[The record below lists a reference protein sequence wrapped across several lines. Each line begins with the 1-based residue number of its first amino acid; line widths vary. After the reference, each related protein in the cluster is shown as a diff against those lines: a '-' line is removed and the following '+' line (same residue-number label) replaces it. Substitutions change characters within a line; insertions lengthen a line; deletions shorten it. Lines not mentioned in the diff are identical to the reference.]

1 VSTIPDNDLIEKI
14 QNEIDLGYGDS
25 RLKFILKWVK
35 SGRPL
40 FDCDRKYL
48 QKRLVHHAQKETR
61 RYSDFERPVSTRLE
75 RRVTRMEERPIIKD
89 RPVEGFERQRLTSEM
104 PESSLDIAMR
114 QVNAIVEMRK
124 DLHQMLVKL
133 DHLEE
138 RFRQGVPSPEP
149 RRQVAYREMPPQ
161 VSDVPRKISSEKEPR
176 ISEKEIE
183 AQKDRKQLRSFAAVL
198 FVITVIIVGGY
209 FVALTVLGIPAGV
222 EKLGEYGITYEQ
234 IKVLISWLVTALI
247 VLLCSWAVFAVTYLQ
262 KTRNTIDL
270 PK

>member
-1 VSTIPDNDLIEKI
+1 M
-14 QNEIDLGYGDS
+14 
-25 RLKFILKWVK
+25 
-35 SGRPL
+35 
-40 FDCDRKYL
+40 
-48 QKRLVHHAQKETR
+48 HHAQKETR
-61 RYSDFERPVSTRLE
+61 RYSDFDRPVSARLE
-75 RRVTRMEERPIIKD
+75 RRVLRMEEKPGMKD
-89 RPVEGFERQRLTSEM
+89 RPVGSFERQRLTSEM
-104 PESSLDIAMR
+104 PESSLEIAVR

-138 RFRQGVPSPEP
+138 RFRQGAPSQESK
-149 RRQVAYREMPPQ
+149 RQVTYREMPPR
-161 VSDVPRKISSEKEPR
+161 VSDIPRKISNEKEPK
-176 ISEKEIE
+176 ISEKETE
-183 AQKDRKQLRSFAAVL
+183 AQKDKKQLRSFAAVL

-209 FVALTVLGIPAGV
+209 FVSLIVLGIPAGV

-234 IKVLISWLVTALI
+234 IKVMLNWLVTALI